1 LRGTRPVISTED
13 SRADPERSGPV
24 PQHGTNEVLTVES
37 RNNPDDVALSS
48 QERLAL
54 WRIEA
59 ELRQDRR
66 LARRMRHPVA
76 RPWLPLSVAALTCA
90 SLLLLVVGI
99 LTSDSAVLWCL
110 AALWPIT
117 LLLASRMLRR
127 PAGAEDHT
135 RS

>member
-1 LRGTRPVISTED
+1 M
-13 SRADPERSGPV
+13 
-24 PQHGTNEVLTVES
+24 ES

-48 QERLAL
+48 HERLAL

-99 LTSDSAVLWCL
+99 LTSDSAALWCL
-110 AALWPIT
+110 AALWPTTI
-117 LLLASRMLRR
+117 LLAFRMLRR
-127 PAGAEDHT
+127 PAGTGDRI
-135 RS
+135 RSWR

>member
-1 LRGTRPVISTED
+1 M
-13 SRADPERSGPV
+13 
-24 PQHGTNEVLTVES
+24 PQHGTNEVFTVES

-59 ELRQDRR
+59 ELRRDRR
-66 LARRMRHPVA
+66 LARRMRPPVA
-76 RPWLPLSVAALTCA
+76 RPWLPLTVAALTCA

-117 LLLASRMLRR
+117 ILLAFRMLRR
-127 PAGAEDHT
+127 PAGAGNRT

>member
-1 LRGTRPVISTED
+1 M
-13 SRADPERSGPV
+13 
-24 PQHGTNEVLTVES
+24 ES

-48 QERLAL
+48 HERLAL

-99 LTSDSAVLWCL
+99 LSSDSVVLWCL
-110 AALWPIT
+110 AALWPTTI
-117 LLLASRMLRR
+117 LLAFRMLRR
-127 PAGAEDHT
+127 PGGAEDRI

>member
-1 LRGTRPVISTED
+1 M
-13 SRADPERSGPV
+13 
-24 PQHGTNEVLTVES
+24 ES

-59 ELRQDRR
+59 ELRQDGRP
-66 LARRMRHPVA
+66 ARRMRHSVA
-76 RPWLPLSVAALTCA
+76 RPWLPPLVAALTCA
-90 SLLLLVVGI
+90 SLLLLVVGV

-117 LLLASRMLRR
+117 LLLTFRMLHR
-127 PAGAEDHT
+127 PAGAADRT
-135 RS
+135 RP